1 MSRPATV
8 LVVDDS
14 ATMRAMI
21 SAVLRADP
29 DVTVVG
35 EASNAMEARAAIKEL
50 NPDVVTLDIEM
61 PNMNGLEFLE
71 KIMLLRPMPVIMV
84 STLTQHGAEASLA
97 ALEIGAF
104 DCVGK
109 PARGDKGAPFA
120 DLPAKVKAAAASS
133 RHRQGARNAPAV
145 PTAGPAGNPD
155 YRPRRKVIAI
165 GASTGGVE
173 ALIQVLS
180 RFPANCPPTV
190 VTQHMPRTFTRSFA
204 ERLDRLCAPKVS
216 EAVDGEP
223 LDFGRV
229 YLAPGG
235 ERHLE
240 ISNPAAPRCR
250 LVEGEPVNGHC
261 PSVDVLFSS
270 VAETGGRNSIGAIL
284 TGMGRDGAQGL
295 LKMRRAGAHTF
306 GQNER
311 TSVVYG
317 MPRVAF
323 EIGAV
328 EKQLPLEA
336 IGEELVSISAAKP
349 TGSV

>member
-1 MSRPATV
+1 MNRPART

-14 ATMRAMI
+14 ATMRSMI
-21 SAVLRADP
+21 SAILRKDP
-29 DVTVVG
+29 GIEVIG
-35 EASNAMEARAAIKEL
+35 QASNAMEARSAIKEL

-61 PNMNGLEFLE
+61 PNMNGLDFLE

-84 STLTQHGAEASLA
+84 STLTQRGAEASLA

-109 PARGDKGAPFA
+109 PQTGDPSPFH
-120 DLPAKVKAAAASS
+120 DLAEKVKAAAGSM
-133 RHRQGARNAPAV
+133 RHRK
-145 PTAGPAGNPD
+145 PAGERPAHAPSAVAKSD
-155 YRPRRKVIAI
+155 YKPRRKVIAI

-190 VTQHMPRTFTRSFA
+190 VTQHMPGSFTKSFA
-204 ERLDRLCAPKVS
+204 DRLDRLCAPKVA
-216 EAVDGEP
+216 EARDGEP
-223 LDFGRV
+223 LDFGRI

-240 ISNPAAPRCR
+240 IANPSAPRCR
-250 LVEGEPVNGHC
+250 LVEMPPVNGHC
-261 PSVDVLFSS
+261 PSVDVLFGS
-270 VAETGGRNSIGAIL
+270 VAEIAGRNAVGAIL

-295 LKMRRAGAHTF
+295 LKMRRAGAETL
-306 GQNER
+306 GQDER
-311 TSVVYG
+311 SCIVYG
-317 MPRVAF
+317 MPRVAY

-328 EKQLPLEA
+328 VRQLPLDQ
-336 IGEELVSISAAKP
+336 IGNELIAFTAAKP
-349 TGSV
+349 VGST

>member
-1 MSRPATV
+1 MNRPART

-14 ATMRAMI
+14 ATMRSMI
-21 SAVLRADP
+21 SAVLRKDP
-29 DVTVVG
+29 GIEVVG
-35 EASNAMEARAAIKEL
+35 QASNAMEARSAIKEL

-61 PNMNGLEFLE
+61 PNMNGLDFLE

-84 STLTQHGAEASLA
+84 STLTQRGAEASLA

-109 PARGDKGAPFA
+109 PQAGDPSPFH
-120 DLPAKVKAAAASS
+120 DLAEKVKAAAGSM
-133 RHRQGARNAPAV
+133 RHRQPVHERAGVSPPAAPK
-145 PTAGPAGNPD
+145 PD
-155 YRPRRKVIAI
+155 YKPRRKVIAI

-190 VTQHMPRTFTRSFA
+190 VTQHMPGSFTKSFA
-204 ERLDRLCAPKVS
+204 DRLDRLCAPKVA
-216 EAVDGEP
+216 EARDGEA
-223 LDFGRV
+223 LDFGRI

-240 ISNPAAPRCR
+240 IANPSAPRCR
-250 LVEGEPVNGHC
+250 LVEMPPVNGHC
-261 PSVDVLFSS
+261 PSVDVLFGS
-270 VAETGGRNSIGAIL
+270 VAEIAGRNAVGAIL

-295 LKMRRAGAHTF
+295 LKMRRAGAETF
-306 GQNER
+306 GQDER
-311 TSVVYG
+311 SCIVYG

-328 EKQLPLEA
+328 ARQLPLDQ
-336 IGEELVSISAAKP
+336 IGNELIAFTAAKP
-349 TGSV
+349 VGST

>member
-1 MSRPATV
+1 MSAPARV

-14 ATMRAMI
+14 LTMRSMI
-21 SAVLRADP
+21 ASVLGRDP
-29 DVTVVG
+29 DIAVVG
-35 EASNAMEARAAIKEL
+35 QASDAMEARSAIKSL

-71 KIMLLRPMPVIMV
+71 KIMRLRPMPVIMV
-84 STLTQHGAEASLA
+84 STLTQRGADASLA

-109 PARGDKGAPFA
+109 PAPGDAAPFA
-120 DLPAKVKAAAASS
+120 DLVAKVKAAAHSKLRREPASP
-133 RHRQGARNAPAV
+133 ARPSEAAID
-145 PTAGPAGNPD
+145 AD

-190 VTQHMPRTFTRSFA
+190 VTQHMPGSFTRSFA
-204 ERLDRLCAPKVS
+204 ERLDRLCAPKVA
-216 EAVDGEP
+216 EARDGEA
-223 LDFGRV
+223 LSFGRV

-235 ERHLE
+235 NRHLE
-240 ISNPAAPRCR
+240 IVNPSAPQCR
-250 LVEGEPVNGHC
+250 LAEGSPVNGHC

-270 VAETGGRNSIGAIL
+270 VAETAGKNAIGAIL
-284 TGMGRDGAQGL
+284 TGMGRDGAEGL
-295 LKMRRAGAHTF
+295 LKMHRAGAATL

-311 TSVVYG
+311 SCVVYG

-328 EKQLPLEA
+328 GRQLPLEA
-336 IGEELVSISAAKP
+336 IGQEIISITAAKP
-349 TGSV
+349 VGSA